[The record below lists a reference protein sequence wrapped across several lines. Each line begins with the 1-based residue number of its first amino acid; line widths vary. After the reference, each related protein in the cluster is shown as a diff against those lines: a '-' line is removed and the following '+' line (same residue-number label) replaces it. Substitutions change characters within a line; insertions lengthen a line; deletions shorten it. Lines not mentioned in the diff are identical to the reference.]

1 MMISLSGSADSVRL
15 FPSGHLD
22 LRNSFDL
29 RQVIDDVFGQE
40 NDIVIDL
47 RQVESI
53 DAAGL
58 SALAGSLRRIRTM
71 GGTVNIANANPRLQ
85 WLFGLT
91 GVDRLEVA
99 LSDPSCTDAA

>member
-40 NDIVIDL
+40 NDIG
-47 RQVESI
+47 I